1 MKRFRVT
8 LLVVCLVLG
17 WLGFTDLALY
27 LRNPE
32 PQVINIEELV
42 QQGAPREWLK
52 IEGGYRDLLQA
63 INMSGT
69 VEITSFLVPLKPSE
83 SSNDLLIWFETRDPQ
98 ILSALKTYYFHLET
112 ERARAE
118 FLKENQSLFSG
129 RYDLQGMTVSSLIA
143 DSNASK
149 LKELLT
155 TMNIPVS
162 DQVIFIS
169 AGKVPSTGRGLFFAA
184 MALLGLSKLLFDL
197 CKNPQKEVA
206 RQN

>member
-8 LLVVCLVLG
+8 LLVVCLTLG

-32 PQVINIEELV
+32 PQAINIAELAR
-42 QQGAPREWLK
+42 QGAPREWLK

-83 SSNDLLIWFETRDPQ
+83 TSEDLQIWFETRDPQ
-98 ILSALKTYYFHLET
+98 ILNALKTYYFELDT
-112 ERARAE
+112 EIARAA
-118 FLKENQSLFSG
+118 FLKENQSLFFG

-155 TMNIPVS
+155 TMNIPIS
-162 DQVIFIS
+162 EQVIFIS
-169 AGKVPSTGRGLFFAA
+169 EGKKPSSGRGLFFAA
-184 MALLGLSKLLFDL
+184 MALLGLGKLLFDL
-197 CKNPQKEVA
+197 CKKPNKGVS
-206 RQN
+206 RQD

>member
-17 WLGFTDLALY
+17 WLGFTDLSLY

-32 PQVINIEELV
+32 PQVINIKELAR
-42 QQGAPREWLK
+42 QGAPREWLK
-52 IEGGYRDLLQA
+52 IEGGSRDLLQA

-69 VEITSFLVPLKPSE
+69 VEVTSFLVPLKPSE
-83 SSNDLLIWFETRDPQ
+83 NSNDLFIWFETRDPQ

-118 FLKENQSLFSG
+118 FLEENRSLFFG
-129 RYDLQGMTVSSLIA
+129 KYDLQGMTVSSLIA

-169 AGKVPSTGRGLFFAA
+169 EGKIPSSGRGLFFAA

-197 CKNPQKEVA
+197 CKKPKKDLASRN
-206 RQN
+206 